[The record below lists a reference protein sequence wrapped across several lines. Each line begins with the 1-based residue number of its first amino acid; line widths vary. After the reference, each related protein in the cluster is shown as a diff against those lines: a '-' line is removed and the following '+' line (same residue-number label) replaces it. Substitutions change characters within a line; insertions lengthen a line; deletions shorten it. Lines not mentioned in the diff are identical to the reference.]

1 MTNQPATDTLLLI
14 EIAVILVLKLFLLF
28 IIWYY
33 FFNDA
38 VPITATEIENTL
50 FSNTKGTL
58 P

>member
-1 MTNQPATDTLLLI
+1 MTNQSATDTLLLI
-14 EIAVILVLKLFLLF
+14 EIAVILALKLFLLF
-28 IIWYY
+28 IIWYC

-38 VPITATEIENTL
+38 APVTATEIANTL